1 MEEPPKSAM
10 GEQQHEEEFS
20 ATTTPTTTPKTRRHK
35 IKSGRSCNALSNNT
49 AQFQKSTTASIHA
62 LKVKIGQLAA
72 ALANR
77 PQGSLPSNAEK
88 NSKE

>member
-1 MEEPPKSAM
+1 MKKNF
-10 GEQQHEEEFS
+10 QQQQRQQQRQ
-20 ATTTPTTTPKTRRHK
+20 KQGD
-35 IKSGRSCNALSNNT
+35 IKSSREEAVTQLSNNT